1 MQQRYGA
8 AEPRERA
15 VVGTRI
21 DTYCLPSHGRST
33 GSTNQETRREL
44 VEETPEVVQRS
55 VNVSI
60 DGWRNFLYGD
70 HTLANEAIMAHDP
83 EVTIGRF
90 DAEMEQL

>member
-8 AEPRERA
+8 AEPHEFA
-15 VVGTRI
+15 EVGVRI
-21 DTYCLPSHGRST
+21 DTYRLPTHGRST

-44 VEETPEVVQRS
+44 VGETPEVVQRS

-60 DGWRNFLYGD
+60 DGWCNFLYGD
-70 HTLANEAIMAHDP
+70 HTLANEAIMAQDP
-83 EVTIGRF
+83 EMTVGRF